1 MEMVQVATVYT
12 VVLNSR
18 SVACTHVN
26 IPHITLKDENFTVK
40 HDQPGLLSMAN
51 SGPNTNGCQVCI

>member
-1 MEMVQVATVYT
+1 MGMVQVVTVYT
-12 VVLNSR
+12 VVLSFR
-18 SVACTHVN
+18 LVDRFLKD

-51 SGPNTNGCQVCI
+51 SGPNTNGCQVCT